1 MRKRDASMTNTTS
14 IISIDDSCRPDQQCL
29 HQFGP
34 CEAGFVAIGLLAVV
48 LCFLIGR
55 WA

>member
-1 MRKRDASMTNTTS
+1 MTNTTS
-14 IISIDDSCRPDQQCL
+14 IISIDDTCRPDQQCL

-34 CEAGFVAIGLLAVV
+34 DEAGFVAIGLLAAA

-55 WA
+55 WI